1 MAGEPIKLTRE
12 EVEKWKD
19 SPHKQKVLAEMKKQ
33 NSPPVQHSKPAKKWS
48 KKDDDDYY
56 AHEHAKT
63 DRDHK
68 PPVQHTAP
76 KPKTLWERAKERVTG
91 SKDKRQERH
100 KEREPRGRV
109 SSRSVYKD
117 GKLVE
122 KIHYG
127 PAKEPRQPKPRRMPR
142 GDPLGGIGKG
152 LNFSDMLP
160 SNRGYGLGG
169 MMSEPYGAPA
179 PAPRRRRKGSRRQPR
194 EQAGGDDYM
203 DRLMAGDYPKP
214 WRGIKW

>member
-33 NSPPVQHSKPAKKWS
+33 NSPPVQQSKPAPQKQTPVKK
-48 KKDDDDYY
+48 
-56 AHEHAKT
+56 T
-63 DRDHK
+63 
-68 PPVQHTAP
+68 PPVQASPQTQ
-76 KPKTLWERAKERVTG
+76 KPKSRWESVKERILG
-91 SKDKRQERH
+91 SKENEKHERR
-100 KEREPRGRV
+100 EREHHGRV
-109 SSRSVYKD
+109 SSRSIYKE

-179 PAPRRRRKGSRRQPR
+179 PAPRKRKGSRRQPR
-194 EQAGGDDYM
+194 EQMGGDDYM